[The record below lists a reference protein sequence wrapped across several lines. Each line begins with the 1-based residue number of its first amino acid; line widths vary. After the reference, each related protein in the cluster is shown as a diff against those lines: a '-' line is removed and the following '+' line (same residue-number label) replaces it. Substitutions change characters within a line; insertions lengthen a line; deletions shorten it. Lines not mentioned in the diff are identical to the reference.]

1 MKAIPCVVESKWS
14 RRLFSALRVKPDRSS
29 YVARAVHI
37 VIAIKFGACQRAQS
51 EAGVQDVGSS
61 EPIWRSQ
68 SGGVRQSNRA
78 EQPRQSNRV
87 AVGGSGWQRVAAG
100 GSAWQ

>member
-37 VIAIKFGACQRAQS
+37 VIAIKFGACPPPALREHPFHHLQR
-51 EAGVQDVGSS
+51 
-61 EPIWRSQ
+61 
-68 SGGVRQSNRA
+68 
-78 EQPRQSNRV
+78 
-87 AVGGSGWQRVAAG
+87 
-100 GSAWQ
+100 